1 MEMAAR
7 PLSFLQ
13 EDEKSHWGA
22 RGFPECFRV
31 SVGYEED
38 GSRSL

>member
-13 EDEKSHWGA
+13 DEKSYWGA
-22 RGFPECFRV
+22 RRFPEGFRV